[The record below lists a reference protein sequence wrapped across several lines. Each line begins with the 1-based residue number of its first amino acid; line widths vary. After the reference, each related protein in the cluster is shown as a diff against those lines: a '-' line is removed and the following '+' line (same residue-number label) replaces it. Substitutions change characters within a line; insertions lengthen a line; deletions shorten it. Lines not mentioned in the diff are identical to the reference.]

1 MNIGPGL
8 ISGER
13 SFLVGVYSG
22 GPIFGWAYKRDGS
35 FVRTKIKQYSQLQNI
50 FYLYNL
56 KTDKIKYLLV
66 PLHNWIEIGIEIAST
81 HIKCMEKSIK
91 KAVCAKKLKG
101 INNFLILCSF
111 LYFIEI

>member
-1 MNIGPGL
+1 MNIGPGF

-22 GPIFGWAYKRDGS
+22 GPISGWAYKQDGS

-56 KTDKIKYLLV
+56 KTDKIK
-66 PLHNWIEIGIEIAST
+66 
-81 HIKCMEKSIK
+81 
-91 KAVCAKKLKG
+91 
-101 INNFLILCSF
+101 
-111 LYFIEI
+111 

>member
-8 ISGER
+8 ISRER
-13 SFLVGVYSG
+13 SFLVGVYLG
-22 GPIFGWAYKRDGS
+22 GPISGWAYKQDGS

-66 PLHNWIEIGIEIAST
+66 PLPSCIEIRIEIAST

-91 KAVCAKKLKG
+91 KAVCAKKIKG
-101 INNFLILCSF
+101 INNFFNTL
-111 LYFIEI
+111 

>member
-1 MNIGPGL
+1 MNIDPGL

-13 SFLVGVYSG
+13 SFLLGLYSCR
-22 GPIFGWAYKRDGS
+22 PISGWAYKRDGS
-35 FVRTKIKQYSQLQNI
+35 FVRSKIKQYSQLQNI
-50 FYLYNL
+50 FYHYNL

-66 PLHNWIEIGIEIAST
+66 PLHNWIEMGIEIVST

-91 KAVCAKKLKG
+91 KAVCAKNLNG
-101 INNFLILCSF
+101 INNYLILCSF

>member
-1 MNIGPGL
+1 MNIGPWR

-13 SFLVGVYSG
+13 PFLVGVYSG
-22 GPIFGWAYKRDGS
+22 GPISGWAYKRDGS

-81 HIKCMEKSIK
+81 HIKCMKKLTK
-91 KAVCAKKLKG
+91 KAVYAEKLKG
-101 INNFLILCSF
+101 INNFLILYSF
-111 LYFIEI
+111 LYFVEI